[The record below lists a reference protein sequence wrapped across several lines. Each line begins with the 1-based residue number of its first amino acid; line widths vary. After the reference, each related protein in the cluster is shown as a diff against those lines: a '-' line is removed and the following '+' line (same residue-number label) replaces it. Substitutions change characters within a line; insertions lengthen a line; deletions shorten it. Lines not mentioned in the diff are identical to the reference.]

1 VKTRGMIKDNAEE
14 QKEIE
19 ELMRESSKQENGGG
33 KRAPI
38 GCPLKCG
45 AAKLPDDKEVLI
57 KHLLTY
63 CNRMPIKCQL
73 CELVFTKNEF
83 YGCFDNPE

>member
-1 VKTRGMIKDNAEE
+1 MK
-14 QKEIE
+14 
-19 ELMRESSKQENGGG
+19 ENGHGG
-33 KRAPI
+33 KRAPV

-45 AAKLPDDKEVLI
+45 AAKLPDDKEILI

-73 CELVFTKNEF
+73 CDLVFTKNEF
-83 YGCFDNPE
+83 YGCFDNPEQESAGHLNVCKAKAMNEMIK